1 MSVWKNNGG
10 LEVQT
15 AIAEYIAL
23 IQRACSCWRLVYD
36 VPTHLLSE
44 GTHDSSQKINKPASY
59 NGKVQVAENTVA
71 LRSRE
76 ASKVESIKTWLCRA
90 SWWEIKAC
98 TCVGDVTWGVII
110 LHRTREINRQQTF
123 ITFYS
128 GQLTKKFQ
136 PFTFSFWSDNFNDQF
151 TQEHKYFLN
160 LSRMNKYLYLPSITW
175 QINSIN
181 GFYLT
186 FLSIFIKVL
195 IN

>member
-36 VPTHLLSE
+36 VPTDLLSE

-76 ASKVESIKTWLCRA
+76 ASKVEYIKTWLCRA
-90 SWWEIKAC
+90 SWWKNKGVYMRWWCDVGRDHLSPHAC
-98 TCVGDVTWGVII
+98 NK
-110 LHRTREINRQQTF
+110 INRQQTF

-136 PFTFSFWSDNFNDQF
+136 PFKFSFWSDNFNDQF
-151 TQEHKYFLN
+151 IQEHKYFLN
-160 LSRMNKYLYLPSITW
+160 LSRMNKYLYLYSITW

-186 FLSIFIKVL
+186 C
-195 IN
+195 INIH